1 MKTFSRGQQGVVL
14 LIIFGMTLIY
24 FHSINIPNYQPLDKP
39 LMLRQA
45 QHERDDTFALSR
57 SKGELPQDADIRN
70 LSGSQLLTI
79 NKRININTATKTDL
93 EAIRGIGP
101 RTAEKIV
108 EYRQEH
114 GRFKRVEDIMKVNGI
129 KEKGLEKIK
138 IYLTV
143 E

>member
-1 MKTFSRGQQGVVL
+1 MAFPFTFHLLPRVFMKTFSRGQQGVVL
-14 LIIFGMTLIY
+14 LIIFGMTLLY
-24 FHSINIPNYQPLDKP
+24 FNSINQSTLPYKQLSHPATDHRPL
-39 LMLRQA
+39 
-45 QHERDDTFALSR
+45 TTV
-57 SKGELPQDADIRN
+57 N
-70 LSGSQLLTI
+70 LSGSQLLTL

-114 GRFKRVEDIMKVNGI
+114 GMFKRIEDLMKVNGI
-129 KEKGLEKIK
+129 KEKGLEKIM

>member
-1 MKTFSRGQQGVVL
+1 MVSGQWSEVIIYIMKTFSRDQQGVVL

-24 FHSINIPNYQPLDKP
+24 FNSIVQPTISYKQLSQPATDHRP
-39 LMLRQA
+39 L
-45 QHERDDTFALSR
+45 TTV
-57 SKGELPQDADIRN
+57 N
-70 LSGSQLLTI
+70 LSGSELLTI

-101 RTAEKIV
+101 KTAEKIV

>member
-1 MKTFSRGQQGVVL
+1 MKTFSRGQQVIVL
-14 LIIFGMTLIY
+14 LIIFGMTLLY
-24 FHSINIPNYQPLDKP
+24 FNSIVQPTISYKQLSQPATDHRP
-39 LMLRQA
+39 LTTA
-45 QHERDDTFALSR
+45 
-57 SKGELPQDADIRN
+57 N
-70 LSGSQLLTI
+70 LSGAKLLTL
-79 NKRININTATKTDL
+79 NKKININTASASDL

-101 RTAEKIV
+101 KTAEKIV

>member
-1 MKTFSRGQQGVVL
+1 MKTFSRGQQVIVL
-14 LIIFGMTLIY
+14 LIIFGMTLLY
-24 FHSINIPNYQPLDKP
+24 FNSINQPTISYNRLPEPATDHRP
-39 LMLRQA
+39 LTTA
-45 QHERDDTFALSR
+45 
-57 SKGELPQDADIRN
+57 N
-70 LSGSQLLTI
+70 LSGAKLLTL
-79 NKRININTATKTDL
+79 NKKININTASASDL

-101 RTAEKIV
+101 KTAEKIV

>member
-14 LIIFGMTLIY
+14 LIIFGMTLLY
-24 FHSINIPNYQPLDKP
+24 FNSINIPHSSPIHPFTISPVPPKLNGAQQLTLNKP
-39 LMLRQA
+39 
-45 QHERDDTFALSR
+45 
-57 SKGELPQDADIRN
+57 
-70 LSGSQLLTI
+70 
-79 NKRININTATKTDL
+79 ININTASASDL

>member
-24 FHSINIPNYQPLDKP
+24 FNSINQPQSLKTILPYKRLSKP
-39 LMLRQA
+39 ATDHRPL
-45 QHERDDTFALSR
+45 TTV
-57 SKGELPQDADIRN
+57 N
-70 LSGSQLLTI
+70 LSGSQLLTL

-114 GRFKRVEDIMKVNGI
+114 GRFKRIEDLMKVNGI
-129 KEKGLEKIK
+129 KEKGLEKIM

>member
-1 MKTFSRGQQGVVL
+1 METFSRGQQGVVL

-24 FHSINIPNYQPLDKP
+24 FNSINQPQSPQPTLPYNRLSEPATDRRP
-39 LMLRQA
+39 LTTA
-45 QHERDDTFALSR
+45 
-57 SKGELPQDADIRN
+57 N
-70 LSGSQLLTI
+70 LSGSQLLTL

-93 EAIRGIGP
+93 ESIRGIGAK
-101 RTAEKIV
+101 TAEKIV

>member
-1 MKTFSRGQQGVVL
+1 MKTFSRGQQIIVL
-14 LIIFGMTLIY
+14 LIIFGMTLLY
-24 FHSINIPNYQPLDKP
+24 FNSINLSEIEVRIQNPESRIFEGIKSNDSSFVLHPSPL
-39 LMLRQA
+39 
-45 QHERDDTFALSR
+45 S
-57 SKGELPQDADIRN
+57 SKN

-101 RTAEKIV
+101 KTAEKIV
-108 EYRQEH
+108 EYRREN

>member
-1 MKTFSRGQQGVVL
+1 
-14 LIIFGMTLIY
+14 MTT
-24 FHSINIPNYQPLDKP
+24 
-39 LMLRQA
+39 A
-45 QHERDDTFALSR
+45 
-57 SKGELPQDADIRN
+57 N

-101 RTAEKIV
+101 KAAEKIV

>member
-1 MKTFSRGQQGVVL
+1 MKTFSRGQQVIVL
-14 LIIFGMTLIY
+14 LIIFGMTLLY
-24 FHSINIPNYQPLDKP
+24 FNSIN
-39 LMLRQA
+39 
-45 QHERDDTFALSR
+45 LSEIEVR
-57 SKGELPQDADIRN
+57 IQNPESRIFEEIKSNDSSFIFHPSSLSSKN
-70 LSGSQLLTI
+70 LSGAKLLTL
-79 NKRININTATKTDL
+79 NKKININTASASDL

-101 RTAEKIV
+101 KTAEKIV

>member
-1 MKTFSRGQQGVVL
+1 
-14 LIIFGMTLIY
+14 MTT
-24 FHSINIPNYQPLDKP
+24 
-39 LMLRQA
+39 A
-45 QHERDDTFALSR
+45 
-57 SKGELPQDADIRN
+57 N

-101 RTAEKIV
+101 KTAEKIV